1 MNFHHFHHGTD
12 RSAWVGRWSVR
23 PVACG
28 WPAVFFR
35 WSIWEWF
42 ACQSLA
48 PDCHIMH
55 VYIYIYT
62 YNPFIIYIYSDD
74 NMIIMV
80 PGIDKQTYHCIHIL
94 CLSYIHIFIAYI
106 YIYIYIY
113 IYCYLW
119 YDVYNRYSEVNRFKT
134 KPTVFGG
141 CFFLGEGQGDCSMRC
156 KVVKWDYLHF
166 PKVNDNLKQSS
177 GPCMFV

>member
-1 MNFHHFHHGTD
+1 MDLPTIYLPFPMCNPTICWVPRWTSTTSTMAPIVLRESGAD
-12 RSAWVGRWSVR
+12 RWDRWHVGDLQCFS
-23 PVACG
+23 
-28 WPAVFFR
+28 R

-55 VYIYIYT
+55 VYIYIY
-62 YNPFIIYIYSDD
+62 IQSIYHIYYSDD

-94 CLSYIHIFIAYI
+94 CLSYIRIFIAYI
-106 YIYIYIY
+106 Y
-113 IYCYLW
+113 YCYLW

-134 KPTVFGG
+134 KPQ
-141 CFFLGEGQGDCSMRC
+141 FLEG
-156 KVVKWDYLHF
+156 V
-166 PKVNDNLKQSS
+166 SS
-177 GPCMFV
+177 

>member
-1 MNFHHFHHGTD
+1 MGDLQCFSGD
-12 RSAWVGRWSVR
+12 RFGSGLLVNPWHLIVIL
-23 PVACG
+23 C
-28 WPAVFFR
+28 
-35 WSIWEWF
+35 
-42 ACQSLA
+42 
-48 PDCHIMH
+48 M
-55 VYIYIYT
+55 YIYT

-106 YIYIYIY
+106 YIY
-113 IYCYLW
+113 YCYLW

-166 PKVNDNLKQSS
+166 PKANDNLKQSS